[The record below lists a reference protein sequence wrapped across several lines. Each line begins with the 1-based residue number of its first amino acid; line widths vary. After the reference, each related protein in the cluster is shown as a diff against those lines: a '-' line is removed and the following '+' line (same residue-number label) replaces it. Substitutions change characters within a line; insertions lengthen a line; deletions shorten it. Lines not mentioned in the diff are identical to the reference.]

1 MMNETPNRANNNL
14 NEFIYNHNTYLHH
27 YISLAD
33 SKALVIITLNSV
45 IGTFIYKNLVNSTF
59 EIQDRTLCILLISGI
74 LLLVSY
80 IFSLSVVFPRTSN
93 KNGNGIIF
101 WEDIITTSKEDY
113 LNKVVNTPSILDSMI
128 EQNYYLAKKKKKK
141 YQYLRTCFIVSF
153 TSYAFL
159 ALYGAITIFN

>member
-80 IFSLSVVFPRTSN
+80 IFSLSVVFPRTIN

-101 WEDIITTSKEDY
+101 W
-113 LNKVVNTPSILDSMI
+113 
-128 EQNYYLAKKKKKK
+128 
-141 YQYLRTCFIVSF
+141 
-153 TSYAFL
+153 
-159 ALYGAITIFN
+159 